1 MLRAAT
7 EHAAR
12 VAPAM
17 LERMVF
23 MTGGAFTP
31 QAKAF
36 LARVANER
44 VEKPFDS
51 KKLRALADRFR
62 SRRAL
67 EVAS

>member
-1 MLRAAT
+1 
-7 EHAAR
+7 
-12 VAPAM
+12 M